1 MLHIEDYQ
9 RIKELLEISKGQK
22 IELMASLDP

>member
-9 RIKELLEISKGQK
+9 RIKELLEISKGEK
-22 IELMASLDP
+22 IELMAGLDH